1 MFFQSTFHFI
11 TIGVSLTLFCLSGTW
26 SEHHSSSLVGKIIV
40 IDPGHGGTATTDSY
54 RQGPSG
60 EREEWINLRVAVIL
74 KNLLEEKGAT
84 VLMTRT
90 KDTTVA
96 LVDRAKLAVDNKAN
110 LFISIHHNA
119 TADSSVNF
127 PIIYF
132 HGLASENK
140 AGVALAKHLAQ
151 SFLKHLYR
159 TETPISIVSDY
170 VIFPEAGAAVLRR
183 SYGIPGVI
191 AEASFFTNPAEEQRL
206 KQTAHNE
213 NEARAYAEAIE
224 KFFQLPI
231 AAILPKDSA
240 NVPTKFFPLQ
250 ESQRMNPVALK
261 WKEDYEEANILM
273 SKNDPASLHK
283 AYALFTRSAQS
294 FPDSYLAGECHRYR
308 AMLLK
313 KLGRFVEAEQEER
326 RVREFYPEYHGR

>member
-1 MFFQSTFHFI
+1 MFFQSTFHII
-11 TIGVSLTLFCLSGTW
+11 TIVVSLTLCSPSGTW
-26 SEHHSSSLVGKIIV
+26 SEHHPSSLAGKIIV

-54 RQGPSG
+54 RQGPTG

-84 VLMTRT
+84 VLLTRT

-96 LVDRAKLAVDNKAN
+96 LADRAKLAVDNMAN

-170 VIFPEAGAAVLRR
+170 AIFPEAGAAVLRR

-206 KQTAHNE
+206 KQTTHNE

-224 KFFQLPI
+224 NFFQQPI

-240 NVPTKFFPLQ
+240 NFPTTFFSLQ

-273 SKNDPASLHK
+273 SKNDSASLQK

-313 KLGRFVEAEQEER
+313 KLGRFVEAEQEEK